1 MSPIQLL
8 FYFYLACLLSTQ
20 LSPVSPCRDYQG
32 FRAATDG
39 ELQGV
44 GLLIASQM
52 SDTGHLVVLS
62 PIKGGPAERAGI
74 LPGDE
79 VITINGRQTAGMNEE
94 AAAQLLRGQG
104 GTEVRVKLAR
114 RSEQIP
120 GVPGVPEARPG
131 TKVVVKVRRRK

>member
-1 MSPIQLL
+1 MS
-8 FYFYLACLLSTQ
+8 STR
-20 LSPVSPCRDYQG
+20 LPFPPRRDYQG
-32 FRAATDG
+32 FRVSTDG

-52 SDTGHLVVLS
+52 SSTGHLVVLS
-62 PIKGGPAERAGI
+62 PIKGGPAERAGV

-120 GVPGVPEARPG
+120 GVPGVPEARPDI
-131 TKVVVKVRRRK
+131 KVLVKVRGL

>member
-1 MSPIQLL
+1 MMSPLP
-8 FYFYLACLLSTQ
+8 
-20 LSPVSPCRDYQG
+20 SPIISCREYQD

-52 SDTGHLVVLS
+52 SNTGHLVVLS
-62 PIKGGPAERAGI
+62 PIKGGPAERAGV

-120 GVPGVPEARPG
+120 GVPGVPEARPE
-131 TKVVVKVRRRK
+131 TKVVVKVWRREGSLLWQAGQ